1 MTRAG
6 DDAERSDEEE
16 RRHMTPQST
25 LVAKLPWCEWL
36 PQQRWY
42 AGRNRELS
50 AAEPGLV
57 VALRDDL
64 DLVLVDAEY
73 TDGTSERYQVIVGWD
88 SAPVSEYSTVATIGA
103 AEDRTGFDAL
113 YVSDA
118 PQFLLSLMD
127 TAAVRDGSGVSVAF
141 TKEPG
146 AELPLEADP
155 HVSDAEQSNTSV
167 IFDRRAIFK
176 VFRRVSDGINPD
188 IELNR
193 VLARAGNPHVARL
206 FGTYE
211 IAAADADDASPL
223 GMVTEFAAN
232 AAEGWAMATASVRD
246 LFAEGDLYAHEVGG
260 DFAGESYRLGEAVA
274 SVHATLA
281 ECLGTAQTTFPVDNV
296 LARLSS
302 AVAAVPELGKYAETV
317 EERFQ
322 KLAQETITVQRVHG
336 DLHLG
341 QVLRTPESWLL
352 IDFEGEP
359 GQPLDERRAP
369 DSPLRDVAGVLRSFE
384 YAAYGPLVDQSAD
397 KQRAA
402 RAREWVERNRT
413 AFCDGYA
420 AASGVDPRDSA
431 LLLAAYE
438 LDKAVYEAG
447 YESRHRPGWLPI
459 PLRSIA
465 RLTAV

>member
-1 MTRAG
+1 MN
-6 DDAERSDEEE
+6 
-16 RRHMTPQST
+16 
-25 LVAKLPWCEWL
+25 LPWSEWL

-42 AGRNRELS
+42 AGRSRELVT
-50 AAEPGLV
+50 AEPGHV
-57 VALRDDL
+57 VALNDGL
-64 DLVLVDAEY
+64 DLVLVDVAY
-73 TDGTSERYQVIVGWD
+73 TDGSAERYQVIVSWD
-88 SAPVSEYSTVATIGA
+88 TAPVPEYTTVATIGA
-103 AEDRTGFDAL
+103 DDDRTAYDAL
-113 YVSDA
+113 YDPSA
-118 PQFLLSLMD
+118 AQFLLSLID
-127 TAAVRDGSGVSVAF
+127 TSTVRSDVVFA
-141 TKEPG
+141 KEP
-146 AELPLEADP
+146 EVTLPLEAAP
-155 HVSDAEQSNTSV
+155 RVSDAEQSNTSV
-167 IFDRRAIFK
+167 IFERDAILK
-176 VFRRVSDGINPD
+176 VFRRVSAGINPD

-193 VLARAGNPHVARL
+193 VLGRAENPHVARL
-206 FGTYE
+206 LGSYE
-211 IAAADADDASPL
+211 LTDHGAIENNCPL
-223 GMVTEFAAN
+223 GMATEYAAN

-281 ECLGTAQTTFPVDNV
+281 EALGTSQAPFPVDTM

-302 AVAAVPELGKYAETV
+302 TVAAVSELKEYAETI
-317 EERFQ
+317 EQRFQ
-322 KLAQETITVQRVHG
+322 KLAEQTITVQRVHG

-359 GQPLDERRAP
+359 GQPLEERRAP

-384 YAAYGPLVDQSAD
+384 YAAYGPLVDQSSD
-397 KQRAA
+397 KQLAA
-402 RAREWVERNRT
+402 RAREWVQRNRT

-465 RLTAV
+465 KLVSN

>member
-1 MTRAG
+1 
-6 DDAERSDEEE
+6 
-16 RRHMTPQST
+16 
-25 LVAKLPWCEWL
+25 
-36 PQQRWY
+36 
-42 AGRNRELS
+42 
-50 AAEPGLV
+50 
-57 VALRDDL
+57 
-64 DLVLVDAEY
+64 
-73 TDGTSERYQVIVGWD
+73 
-88 SAPVSEYSTVATIGA
+88 
-103 AEDRTGFDAL
+103 
-113 YVSDA
+113 
-118 PQFLLSLMD
+118 
-127 TAAVRDGSGVSVAF
+127 VAF
-141 TKEPG
+141 AKEP
-146 AELPLEADP
+146 EVTLPLEAAP
-155 HVSDAEQSNTSV
+155 RVLDAEQSNTSV
-167 IFDRRAIFK
+167 IFERDAILK
-176 VFRRVSDGINPD
+176 VFRRVSPGINPD

-193 VLARAGNPHVARL
+193 VLGRAENPHVARL
-206 FGTYE
+206 LGSYE
-211 IAAADADDASPL
+211 LVRQDADIRDADHCPL
-223 GMVTEFAAN
+223 GMATQYAAN

-281 ECLGTAQTTFPVDNV
+281 GELGTSQAPFPVDTV

-302 AVAAVPELGKYAETV
+302 TVAAVSELKEYAETI
-317 EERFQ
+317 EHRFQ
-322 KLAQETITVQRVHG
+322 KLAGQTITVQRVHG

-359 GQPLDERRAP
+359 GQPLEERRAP

-384 YAAYGPLVDQSAD
+384 YAAYGPLVDQSGD
-397 KQRAA
+397 KQLAA
-402 RAREWVERNRT
+402 RAREWVQRNRT

-465 RLTAV
+465 KLVSD

>member
-1 MTRAG
+1 MTL
-6 DDAERSDEEE
+6 
-16 RRHMTPQST
+16 P
-25 LVAKLPWCEWL
+25 AKLPWSDWL

-50 AAEPGLV
+50 AAEAGV
-57 VALRDDL
+57 VVPLREDL
-64 DLVLVDAEY
+64 DLVLVDADY
-73 TDGTSERYQVIVGWD
+73 TDGSTERYQVIVGWD

-103 AEDRTGFDAL
+103 ADDRTGFDAL
-113 YVSDA
+113 YDTDA
-118 PQFLLSLMD
+118 PQFLLSLID
-127 TAAVRDGSGVSVAF
+127 SSGVRGSSGAEVRF
-141 TKEPG
+141 DKEPDVQ
-146 AELPLEADP
+146 LPLEAMP

-176 VFRRVSDGINPD
+176 VFRRVSSGINPD
-188 IELNR
+188 VELNR
-193 VLARAGNPHVARL
+193 VLGRAGNPHVARL
-206 FGTYE
+206 FGTYQL
-211 IAAADADDASPL
+211 AAPDPDAVPDGDGACPL
-223 GMVTEFAAN
+223 GMLTEFAAN

-260 DFAGESYRLGEAVA
+260 DFAGESNRLGEAVA

-281 ECLGTAQTTFPVDNV
+281 ECLGTAQVTFPIDTL

-302 AVAAVPELGKYAETV
+302 TVRLVPELEEYAATIEQ
-317 EERFQ
+317 RFQ
-322 KLAQETITVQRVHG
+322 KLAGETITVQRVHG

-369 DSPLRDVAGVLRSFE
+369 DSTLRDVAGVLRSFE
-384 YAAYGPLVDQSAD
+384 YAAYGPLVDQGAD
-397 KQRAA
+397 KQLAA
-402 RAREWVERNRT
+402 RAKEWVERNRT
-413 AFCDGYA
+413 AFCEGYA
-420 AASGVDPRDSA
+420 AASGTDPRDSA

-465 RLTAV
+465 RLIAVE

>member
-1 MTRAG
+1 MT
-6 DDAERSDEEE
+6 E
-16 RRHMTPQST
+16 P
-25 LVAKLPWCEWL
+25 AKLPWSDWL

-42 AGRNRELS
+42 AGRNRELTS
-50 AAEPGLV
+50 AEAAV
-57 VALRDDL
+57 VVPLREDL
-64 DLVLVDAEY
+64 DLVLVDAQY
-73 TDGTSERYQVIVGWD
+73 ADGSSERYQVIVRWD
-88 SAPVSEYSTVATIGA
+88 IAPISEYSTVATIGA
-103 AEDRTGFDAL
+103 AGDRTGFDGL
-113 YVSDA
+113 YDTDA
-118 PQFLLSLMD
+118 PQFLLSLID
-127 TAAVRDGSGVSVAF
+127 SSAVRAASGTEVRF
-141 TKEPG
+141 IKEPDV
-146 AELPLEADP
+146 ELPLEALP

-167 IFDRRAIFK
+167 IFDRDAIFK
-176 VFRRVSDGINPD
+176 SFRRVSSGVNPD

-193 VLARAGNPHVARL
+193 VLGRAGNPHVARL
-206 FGTYE
+206 LGTYE
-211 IAAADADDASPL
+211 IPGPDGTPEAAWPL

-246 LFAEGDLYAHEVGG
+246 LFAEGDLYAYEVGG
-260 DFAGESYRLGEAVA
+260 DFAGESCRLGEAVA

-281 ECLGTAQTTFPVDNV
+281 ESLGTAQSAFPVDTV

-302 AVAAVPELGKYAETV
+302 TVAKVPELQRYAANI
-317 EERFQ
+317 EERFS
-322 KLAQETITVQRVHG
+322 KLAGEAITVQRVHG

-384 YAAYGPLVDQSAD
+384 YAAYGQLVDQAAD
-397 KQRAA
+397 KQLAA

-413 AFCDGYA
+413 AFCEGYA
-420 AASGVDPRDSA
+420 AAAGTDPRDSA
-431 LLLAAYE
+431 ELLAAYE

-447 YESRHRPGWLPI
+447 YEARHRPSWLPI

-465 RLTAV
+465 RLTAA

>member
-1 MTRAG
+1 MN
-6 DDAERSDEEE
+6 
-16 RRHMTPQST
+16 
-25 LVAKLPWCEWL
+25 LPWSEWL

-42 AGRNRELS
+42 AGRGREI
-50 AAEPGLV
+50 AAAQPGHV
-57 VALRDDL
+57 VALRDGL
-64 DLVLVDAEY
+64 DLVLVDVAY
-73 TDGTSERYQVIVGWD
+73 TDGSAERYQVIVSWD
-88 SAPVSEYSTVATIGA
+88 TPPVPEYTTVATIGA
-103 AEDRTGFDAL
+103 DNDHTGYDAL
-113 YVSDA
+113 YDPPSA
-118 PQFLLSLMD
+118 QFLLSLIEESAD
-127 TAAVRDGSGVSVAF
+127 RSDVGF
-141 TKEPG
+141 IKEPQVT
-146 AELPLEADP
+146 LPLDASP
-155 HVSDAEQSNTSV
+155 RVSDAEQSNTSV
-167 IFDRRAIFK
+167 IFERDAILK
-176 VFRRVSDGINPD
+176 VFRRVSAGVNPD

-193 VLARAGNPHVARL
+193 VLGRAGNPHVARL
-206 FGTYE
+206 LGSYE
-211 IAAADADDASPL
+211 LTTQGPDDSADTHCPL
-223 GMVTEFAAN
+223 GMVTQYAAN

-281 ECLGTAQTTFPVDNV
+281 EALGTSQAPFPVDTM

-302 AVAAVPELGKYAETV
+302 TVAAVSELEQYAATIEQ
-317 EERFQ
+317 RFQ
-322 KLAQETITVQRVHG
+322 KLAEQQITVQRVHG

-369 DSPLRDVAGVLRSFE
+369 DSSLRDVAGVLRSYD

-397 KQRAA
+397 KQLAA
-402 RAREWVERNRT
+402 RAREWVQRNRT

-420 AASGVDPRDSA
+420 AASGIDPRDSA

-465 RLTAV
+465 KLTAN

>member
-1 MTRAG
+1 MTEPG
-6 DDAERSDEEE
+6 
-16 RRHMTPQST
+16 
-25 LVAKLPWCEWL
+25 KLPWSEWL

-50 AAEPGLV
+50 GAEPGV
-57 VALRDDL
+57 VVPLREDL
-64 DLVLVDAEY
+64 ELVLVDARY
-73 TDGTSERYQVIVGWD
+73 TDGSSERYQVIVRWD
-88 SAPVSEYSTVATIGA
+88 SAPVSEYSTVATIGVA
-103 AEDRTGFDAL
+103 DDRTGFDAL
-113 YVSDA
+113 YDADA
-118 PQFLLSLMD
+118 PRFLLSLID
-127 TAAVRDGSGVSVAF
+127 AAAERGYAGGQVTFA
-141 TKEPG
+141 KEPD
-146 AELPLEADP
+146 AELPLDAQP
-155 HVSDAEQSNTSV
+155 HVADAEQSNTSV
-167 IFDRRAIFK
+167 IFDRDAMFK
-176 VFRRVSDGINPD
+176 VFRRVSSGINPD

-206 FGTYE
+206 LGSYE
-211 IAAADADDASPL
+211 MVPPDGDPWPL
-223 GMVTEFAAN
+223 GMVTEFASN

-246 LFAEGDLYAHEVGG
+246 LFAEGDLYAYEVGG
-260 DFAGESYRLGEAVA
+260 DFAAESNRLGEAVA

-281 ECLGTAQTTFPVDNV
+281 ERLGTADATFPVDTV
-296 LARLSS
+296 RARLSS
-302 AVAAVPELGKYAETV
+302 TVAKVPELQEYAATI

-322 KLAQETITVQRVHG
+322 KLAGETVTMQRVHG

-384 YAAYGPLVDQSAD
+384 YAAYGPLIDQGAD
-397 KQRAA
+397 KQLAA
-402 RAREWVERNRT
+402 RAREWVERNCA

-420 AASGVDPRDSA
+420 AVSGTDPRDSA
-431 LLLAAYE
+431 QLLAAYE

-447 YESRHRPGWLPI
+447 YEARHRPGWLPI

-465 RLTAV
+465 RLTAA

>member
-1 MTRAG
+1 MT
-6 DDAERSDEEE
+6 
-16 RRHMTPQST
+16 QS
-25 LVAKLPWCEWL
+25 AKLPWSDWL

-50 AAEPGLV
+50 ATEVTLV
-57 VALRDDL
+57 VSLREGL
-64 DLVLVDAEY
+64 DLVLVDVDY
-73 TDGTSERYQVIVGWD
+73 TNGSSERYQVLVEWD

-103 AEDRTGFDAL
+103 ADDRSGFDAL
-113 YVSDA
+113 YDADA
-118 PQFLLSLMD
+118 PQYLLSLID
-127 TAAVRDGSGVSVAF
+127 SGAVRDSAGTEVVFA
-141 TKEPG
+141 KEPG
-146 AELPLEADP
+146 VELPLDAVP

-176 VFRRVSDGINPD
+176 VFRRVNSGINPD

-193 VLARAGNPHVARL
+193 ALGRAGNPHVARL
-206 FGTYE
+206 LGTYE
-211 IAAADADDASPL
+211 IAAPGGPQGADGAWPL

-260 DFAGESYRLGEAVA
+260 DFAGESNRLGEAVA

-281 ECLGTAQTTFPVDNV
+281 ESLGTAQSTFPVDA
-296 LARLSS
+296 LLTRLS
-302 AVAAVPELGKYAETV
+302 ATVALVPELQDYAETI
-317 EERFQ
+317 EQRFQ
-322 KLAQETITVQRVHG
+322 KLAGETVTVQRVHG

-341 QVLRTPESWLL
+341 QVLRVPERWLL

-384 YAAYGPLVDQSAD
+384 YAAYGPLVDQGVD
-397 KQRAA
+397 KQLAA

-413 AFCDGYA
+413 AFCEGYA
-420 AASGVDPRDSA
+420 AASGTDPRESA
-431 LLLAAYE
+431 RLLAAYE

-447 YESRHRPGWLPI
+447 YEARHRPGWLPI

-465 RLTAV
+465 RLTSVD

>member
-1 MTRAG
+1 MSMS
-6 DDAERSDEEE
+6 E
-16 RRHMTPQST
+16 P
-25 LVAKLPWCEWL
+25 AKLPWAEWL

-50 AAEPGLV
+50 AADVSLV
-57 VALRDDL
+57 VPLREDL
-64 DLVLVDAEY
+64 DLVLVDADY
-73 TDGTSERYQVIVGWD
+73 ADGSSERYQVIVRWD
-88 SAPVSEYSTVATIGA
+88 TAPVSEYSTVATIGA
-103 AEDRTGFDAL
+103 AGDRTGFDAL
-113 YVSDA
+113 YDTDA
-118 PQFLLSLMD
+118 PQFLLSLID
-127 TAAVRDGSGVSVAF
+127 ASAERYASGTRLRFV
-141 TKEPG
+141 KEPD
-146 AELPLEADP
+146 AELPLEALP
-155 HVSDAEQSNTSV
+155 HVADAEQSNTSV

-176 VFRRVSDGINPD
+176 VFRRVSSGVNPD

-206 FGTYE
+206 LGTYE
-211 IAAADADDASPL
+211 IAGSDGAEDTSWPL
-223 GMVTEFAAN
+223 GMVTEFASN

-246 LFAEGDLYAHEVGG
+246 LFAEADLYAHEVGG
-260 DFAGESYRLGEAVA
+260 DFAGESFRLGEAVA

-281 ECLGTAQTTFPVDNV
+281 ENLGTSRATFPLDTM
-296 LARLSS
+296 LARMSS
-302 AVAAVPELGKYAETV
+302 TVAKVPELEEYATAI
-317 EERFQ
+317 EERFG
-322 KLAQETITVQRVHG
+322 KLAAETITVQRVHG

-359 GQPLDERRAP
+359 GQPLQERRAP

-384 YAAYGPLVDQSAD
+384 YAAYGPLADQASD
-397 KQRAA
+397 KQLAA

-413 AFCDGYA
+413 AFCEGYA

-431 LLLAAYE
+431 ELLSAYE

-465 RLTAV
+465 RLTAA

>member
-1 MTRAG
+1 MTDLAG
-6 DDAERSDEEE
+6 LPD
-16 RRHMTPQST
+16 
-25 LVAKLPWCEWL
+25 KLPWSEWL

-42 AGRNRELS
+42 AGRNRELLT
-50 AAEPGLV
+50 AEPALV
-57 VALRDDL
+57 VPLRDDL
-64 DLVLVDAEY
+64 DLVLVDATY
-73 TDGTSERYQVIVGWD
+73 TDGPSERYQVIVGWD

-103 AEDRTGFDAL
+103 ADDRTGFDAL
-113 YVSDA
+113 YDADA
-118 PQFLLSLMD
+118 PRFLLSLMD
-127 TAAVRDGSGVSVAF
+127 TQATRDDVAF
-141 TKEPG
+141 TKEPDV
-146 AELPLEADP
+146 ELPLEADP
-155 HVSDAEQSNTSV
+155 HVSDAEQSNSSV
-167 IFDRRAIFK
+167 IFDRRAILK

-188 IELNR
+188 VELNR
-193 VLARAGNPHVARL
+193 VLARAGNAHVARL

-211 IAAADADDASPL
+211 IAAADADKVCPL

-281 ECLGTAQTTFPVDNV
+281 ECLGTAQMTFPVDNV

-302 AVAAVPELGKYAETV
+302 TAAAVSELGEYVTTV

-322 KLAQETITVQRVHG
+322 KLADETITVQRIHG

-384 YAAYGPLVDQSAD
+384 YAAYGPLVDHPED

-447 YESRHRPGWLPI
+447 YEARHRPGWLPI